1 MTRPLDVIV
10 GLVIL
15 SVRWVMVRPVCQK
28 DSFVLM
34 PASHALPDES
44 PLPESLVAPQKR
56 RCL

>member
-10 GLVIL
+10 GLVIPY
-15 SVRWVMVRPVCQK
+15 VRWVMVGPVCQK
-28 DSFVLM
+28 EIFVLT

-44 PLPESLVAPQKR
+44 SRPESLVAQQKR